1 MTKIITHSGPAHFD
15 DFFAVCLI
23 LASSIDKFEIE
34 RRDPTT
40 EELNNPDI
48 WVVDVGG
55 THDPSLK
62 NFDHHHDIDSDCA
75 YVLVADHL
83 GYKELLQNIP
93 WWDVKNKLDTKG
105 PTFVREKMHLTSEE
119 FLSLGSPLEKFMLEA
134 FSSKPNDLIDLMR
147 DFGRRNINNAL
158 KYQHQMIKFEQCEK
172 IYIKDHVI
180 MLIKDDD
187 VFACERYAEQ
197 QVPKISLLISY
208 DNRGKGWSILRFFDN
223 PKIDLFKLDG
233 NPKIKFAHKNGFVA
247 KTHEKIPLPEVIE
260 LIQLSL

>member
-1 MTKIITHSGPAHFD
+1 
-15 DFFAVCLI
+15 
-23 LASSIDKFEIE
+23 
-34 RRDPTT
+34 
-40 EELNNPDI
+40 
-48 WVVDVGG
+48 
-55 THDPSLK
+55 
-62 NFDHHHDIDSDCA
+62 
-75 YVLVADHL
+75 
-83 GYKELLQNIP
+83 
-93 WWDVKNKLDTKG
+93 
-105 PTFVREKMHLTSEE
+105 
-119 FLSLGSPLEKFMLEA
+119 
-134 FSSKPNDLIDLMR
+134 
-147 DFGRRNINNAL
+147 
-158 KYQHQMIKFEQCEK
+158 MIKFEQCEK